1 MFMGSYIARRYK
13 QHKSAVLVA
22 PGIASSYSQAMDTVE
37 ETRRKKLIAEVQ
49 SRGYGGQA
57 QIGRAIG
64 VSSAQ
69 IQQWIKGVR
78 AISSESA
85 RRLEKALG
93 HPTGWM
99 DQSEPPFVYMMGTD
113 SDIHTDPET
122 EAIFANL
129 TRQKEEASSSN
140 TAAGPSLRPAV
151 PLISWVQAGNWTECH
166 DPYPPGVADEWIN
179 PSTRV
184 SACAFA
190 LSVRGDSMEPRFVE
204 GDTIIV
210 DPELE
215 ARTGDFVIVRLDD
228 AQEATFKQLVIDGPQ
243 RFLKPLNARYPVI
256 PINGNATVVGVVV
269 EKRQVF
275 LR

>member
-1 MFMGSYIARRYK
+1 MSTSTVVCHTDNKRCSFSRMSKTFGERLREARLK
-13 QHKSAVLVA
+13 AGL
-22 PGIASSYSQAMDTVE
+22 T
-37 ETRRKKLIAEVQ
+37 
-49 SRGYGGQA
+49 QA
-57 QIGRAIG
+57 QLAKLAGMSQQAIQKAERSTSATSG
-64 VSSAQ
+64 SRFVVALARFTKVSPDWLA
-69 IQQWIKGVR
+69 
-78 AISSESA
+78 
-85 RRLEKALG
+85 
-93 HPTGWM
+93 TGAT
-99 DQSEPPFVYMMGTD
+99 PFLFMSGT
-113 SDIHTDPET
+113 SKLPADPET

-129 TRQKEEASSSN
+129 ARQKEEASSSN
-140 TAAGPSLRPAV
+140 TTPGPSLRPAV

>member
-1 MFMGSYIARRYK
+1 M
-13 QHKSAVLVA
+13 
-22 PGIASSYSQAMDTVE
+22 
-37 ETRRKKLIAEVQ
+37 LIAPPRPVVNNRFMDPIYERMMRVAED
-49 SRGYGGQA
+49 RGMRQA
-57 QIGRAIG
+57 DLARALGIDPQHLPNWRKRR
-64 VSSAQ
+64 VPPTMYP
-69 IQQWIKGVR
+69 
-78 AISSESA
+78 AIA
-85 RRLEKALG
+85 KALG
-93 HPTGWM
+93 LSLDWLVTGAG
-99 DQSEPPFVYMMGTD
+99 P
-113 SDIHTDPET
+113 DP
-122 EAIFANL
+122 L
-129 TRQKEEASSSN
+129 GN
-140 TAAGPSLRPAV
+140 TTPGPSLRPAV

>member
-1 MFMGSYIARRYK
+1 MEDYIKNNSPALRDHDIVKSYIHR
-13 QHKSAVLVA
+13 
-22 PGIASSYSQAMDTVE
+22 METVE
-37 ETRRKKLIAEVQ
+37 EIRRAKLIEEIKR
-49 SRGYGGQA
+49 RGYGGQA
-57 QIGRAIG
+57 QIGRELG
-64 VSSAQ
+64 VSPAQ
-69 IQQWIKGVR
+69 IYQWVKGIGQ
-78 AISSESA
+78 ISSSSA

-113 SDIHTDPET
+113 SDIPADPET

-129 TRQKEEASSSN
+129 ARQKEEASSSN
-140 TAAGPSLRPAV
+140 TTPGPSLRPAV
-151 PLISWVQAGNWTECH
+151 PLISWVQAGNWAEVS

-228 AQEATFKQLVIDGPQ
+228 AAEATFKQLVIDGPQ
-243 RFLKPLNARYPVI
+243 KFLKPLNARYPVV
-256 PINGNATVVGVVV
+256 PINGNATIVGVVV